1 MQDVPVHLRRSPG
14 PSFKSIA
21 AQDAV
26 LPAAHFF
33 EEKPFFEGTQ
43 DIPVSRYTSREF
55 FELEKEHVWRQVWQ
69 MACREEH
76 VPVVGD
82 TYVYDICDMSFVIV
96 RSAENTIRAFWNVCN
111 HRGRQLVSQPGRM
124 KVLRCPFHGF
134 SWNLD
139 GSLAFVPTE
148 WDFPHI
154 EGDDF
159 GLHEVQV
166 DVWGGFV
173 FIKPRPV
180 DEGGETLTEY
190 LGELVDH
197 FAPWHMETRFIEAH
211 VAKVFNANWKVVEE
225 AFMESFHVA
234 GTHPQQM
241 VRLGDVNTQYDC
253 YENFSRAL
261 HPSGT
266 PSPLLN
272 WVPTEQEM
280 LESLLDVREGEEAP
294 VQIPEGETLRS
305 FAAQI
310 GRAALRPA
318 IGDEADA
325 VSDAELIDAMEY
337 TILPNFHPWASYQ
350 RAVYRFRPHGDSHEQ
365 AVMEVM
371 LISPFEGERPAPAKC
386 AWLGVDEPWT
396 KPDVL
401 GITGRILDQ
410 DSTNI
415 AKLQVGLRSAPIA
428 GLRMSSY
435 QESRIRHFHAWL
447 EKRIAA
453 GEVK

>member
-21 AQDAV
+21 AKDAV

-33 EEKPFFEGTQ
+33 EENPYFEGTQ

-55 FELEKEHVWRQVWQ
+55 FDLEKEHVWRQVWQ

-139 GSLAFVPTE
+139 GSLAFVPTA

-190 LGELVDH
+190 LGELVEH

-294 VQIPEGETLRS
+294 V
-305 FAAQI
+305 
-310 GRAALRPA
+310 
-318 IGDEADA
+318 
-325 VSDAELIDAMEY
+325 
-337 TILPNFHPWASYQ
+337 
-350 RAVYRFRPHGDSHEQ
+350 
-365 AVMEVM
+365 
-371 LISPFEGERPAPAKC
+371 
-386 AWLGVDEPWT
+386 
-396 KPDVL
+396 
-401 GITGRILDQ
+401 
-410 DSTNI
+410 
-415 AKLQVGLRSAPIA
+415 
-428 GLRMSSY
+428 
-435 QESRIRHFHAWL
+435 
-447 EKRIAA
+447 
-453 GEVK
+453 